1 MLKRTG
7 LEEFRHFCHD
17 VEDPEYIVLGDYRDG
32 FNFHNMNT
40 ALKLLQRGSK
50 FIVMISQIVDNSMG
64 EVELTVGAYGKM
76 LEEAAN
82 VKATYIGKPNKLIFE
97 MTLKTMDVQR
107 NAVLMVGD
115 RVSSDIRG
123 AKNAGIK
130 SVLVKTGE
138 FKESDLAGDVRPD
151 HIVDSIS
158 EIKKLF

>member
-1 MLKRTG
+1 
-7 LEEFRHFCHD
+7 
-17 VEDPEYIVLGDYRDG
+17 
-32 FNFHNMNT
+32 
-40 ALKLLQRGSK
+40 
-50 FIVMISQIVDNSMG
+50 
-64 EVELTVGAYGKM
+64 
-76 LEEAAN
+76 
-82 VKATYIGKPNKLIFE
+82 
-97 MTLKTMDVQR
+97 VQR